1 MEEHLHI
8 ILVKIGVNEMRMY
21 DVIDKKKKGMELTP
35 EEISYVVDGYVS
47 DEIPD
52 YQVSAFLMAVY
63 YKGMTKNELSVFT
76 DRMAKSGDM
85 VDLTSIHG
93 IKVDKHST
101 GGVGDKTTLAV
112 APLVAAC
119 GGRVAK
125 MSGRGLGFTGGTI
138 DKLESIPGLQ
148 TTISEKRF
156 FDIVNEIGLSVIGQ
170 SAEIAPADKKLYAL
184 RDVTATVDS
193 IPLIA
198 ASIMSKKLAS
208 GSDKIVLDVTVGS
221 GAFMKNT
228 DDAIH
233 LAERMV
239 EIGESA
245 GRETIAILTN
255 MDVPL
260 GEAVGN
266 DIEVIEAIET
276 LQGKGP
282 DDFEQIC
289 VEFAAQMLYLGEIA
303 DLDACRK
310 MVKEAI
316 HSGKAIDKLA
326 AMVKAQGGDETY
338 IYHPDKF
345 EKAPYQKELLM
356 KNSAYIKAMDTEKCG
371 RASVVL
377 GAGRETK
384 ESRIDS
390 KAGLRFYHK
399 TGDYVR
405 KGEVLATLYASD
417 EAKLDQAV
425 NYLETAYQYS
435 DIKVNPKNEILA
447 YVTKDGVKRL
457 DHSGVE
463 SLS

>member
-1 MEEHLHI
+1 
-8 ILVKIGVNEMRMY
+8 MRMY

-63 YKGMTKNELSVFT
+63 YKGMTENELSVFT

-85 VDLTSIHG
+85 VDLSAISG

-119 GGRVAK
+119 GGKVAK

-148 TTISEKRF
+148 TAIPEDRF

-221 GAFMKNT
+221 GAFMKNIE
-228 DDAIH
+228 DAIR

-239 EIGESA
+239 EIGENA

-303 DLDACRK
+303 DLDTSRE

-316 HSGKAIDKLA
+316 HTGKAIDKLA

-345 EKAPYQKELLM
+345 EKAPHQKELLM
-356 KNSAYIKAMDTEKCG
+356 KESAYIKAMDTEKCG
-371 RASVVL
+371 KTSVVL

-384 ESRIDS
+384 ESMIDP

-399 TGDYVR
+399 TGDYVK

-417 EAKLDQAV
+417 EEKLNQAV

-435 DIKVNPKNEILA
+435 DTKVDTMDEILA
-447 YVTKDGVKRL
+447 YVTKDGVERL
-457 DHSGVE
+457 DH
-463 SLS
+463 